1 MQCLHSFF
9 FENHQRDSKWT
20 PPNRYDI
27 RHLLS
32 FYGLLHIIQEEKR
45 CGRSEKLEVD
55 LYISYTLATINHGYE
70 NFSYGYYLLG
80 VIFYNGS
87 WAR

>member
-1 MQCLHSFF
+1 MHFCSNTKFIPLQKL
-9 FENHQRDSKWT
+9 
-20 PPNRYDI
+20 DI